1 MTQPDRTG
9 YNHATMPELPEVE
22 TVARGLRA
30 VVGRRFVGVEVLW
43 DRTIAEPSAAAFV
56 ERLVGRRI
64 EATGRRGKW
73 IVVDLTGGDTLLVHL
88 RMTGRLLIEPS
99 DAPVDRHARVLFTL
113 DGGQRI
119 RFSDQRKFGRMVLTD
134 DPSQVLGDLG
144 PEPLGDD
151 FTAEQFREMMA
162 RRRGRI
168 KPLLLNQRFLAGL
181 GNIYVDEALWRAG
194 IHPLRC
200 ADTLQAPEIDRL
212 HTAIQAVLR
221 QALASGGTTLDDTQ
235 YVGADGEP
243 GAFAQ
248 QLRIYGRAEEPCQRC
263 GTTIE
268 RIRVGQRG
276 TRFCPVC
283 QPPPE
288 SE

>member
-1 MTQPDRTG
+1 M
-9 YNHATMPELPEVE
+9 YNHTTMPELPEVE
-22 TVARGLRA
+22 TVARGLEA
-30 VVGRRFVGVEVLW
+30 VVGCRITGVDLLW
-43 DRTIAEPSAAAFV
+43 EGTIGAPEPAAFA
-56 ERLVGRRI
+56 ERLLGQGI

-73 IVVDLTGGDTLLVHL
+73 IVIDLTGGDTLLVHL
-88 RMTGRLLIEPS
+88 RMTGRLLIEPA

-113 DGGQRI
+113 DDGRRL
-119 RFSDQRKFGRMVLTD
+119 RFSDQRKFGRMVLTP
-134 DPSQVLGDLG
+134 DPEEVLGDLG

-151 FTAEQFREMMA
+151 FTAERFREMLA

-194 IHPLRC
+194 IHPLQP
-200 ADTLQAPEIDRL
+200 ADTLIPPQVDRL

-221 QALASGGTTLDDTQ
+221 QALAAGGTTLDDTQ

-243 GAFAQ
+243 GEFAQ
-248 QLRIYGRAEEPCQRC
+248 RLMVYGRAEEACIRC

-268 RIRVGQRG
+268 GIRVSQRG
-276 TRFCPVC
+276 TRFCPAC
-283 QPPPE
+283 QPPPAE

>member
-1 MTQPDRTG
+1 
-9 YNHATMPELPEVE
+9 MPELPEVD

-30 VVGRRFVGVEVLW
+30 VVGCSITGVEVLW
-43 DRTIAEPSAAAFV
+43 ERTIAEPPAAAFV
-56 ERLVGRRI
+56 ERLVGRQI
-64 EATGRRGKW
+64 EGTGRRGKW
-73 IVVDLTGGDTLLVHL
+73 IVIDLTSGDTLLVHL
-88 RMTGRLLIEPS
+88 RMTGRLLIEPA
-99 DAPVDRHARVLFTL
+99 DAPVDRHARVLITL
-113 DGGQRI
+113 DDGRRL

-151 FTAEQFREMMA
+151 FTDARFREMMA

-200 ADTLQAPEIDRL
+200 ANTLREPEIDRL
-212 HTAIQAVLR
+212 HAAIQRVLR
-221 QALASGGTTLDDTQ
+221 EALASGGTTLEDTQ

-243 GAFAQ
+243 GEFAQ
-248 QLRIYGRAEEPCQRC
+248 QLRIYGRAEEPCLRC
-263 GTTIE
+263 GTPIE
-268 RIRVGQRG
+268 RMRVSQRG

-283 QPPPE
+283 QPPPTE
-288 SE
+288 PE